1 MKAAL
6 AELLH
11 NPLLWQGDRLA
22 RAEDAVASG
31 FAALDRELPGGGWP
45 QAALTELLLDHQGI
59 GELRLV
65 LPALKALVRAGEWIA
80 LIAPP
85 HVPYAPAFA
94 RHGIDPGRVIV
105 VDTAE
110 EKNRWWS
117 AEQVLRA
124 NSAGALLF
132 WPRAVNDAQTRRLQ
146 LAAQESQSLAFV
158 FTGTARAAQP
168 SPAPLRIR
176 LSLVEQKLCI
186 DVFKRR
192 GGVMSRPL
200 MLDMAASSEDVQG
213 AMAHG
218 TRSVMGNAIG
228 NSVGN
233 ANGKALPLTAIVKPL
248 MRAERAPVNRSASF
262 NRQYPVGGPQAKIW
276 NRALSRADE
285 VSRVPGVDPR
295 SGDPRRLEARGDW
308 MTDRTTLS
316 SSPQKRGPSG
326 VGTKDAGFPLS
337 RE

>member
-6 AELLH
+6 TELLH

-22 RAEDAVASG
+22 RAEDAIASG
-31 FAALDRELPGGGWP
+31 FVTLDRELPGGGWP
-45 QAALTELLLDHQGI
+45 QASLTELLLDHEGI

-65 LPALKALVRAGEWIA
+65 LPALKALVQAGEWIA
-80 LIAPP
+80 LIAPL
-85 HVPYAPAFA
+85 HIPYAPAFA

-176 LSLVEQKLCI
+176 LSLAEEKLSI

-192 GGVMSRPL
+192 GGVMTRPL
-200 MLDMAASSEDVQG
+200 LLDVSASSVNIKNPL
-213 AMAHG
+213 
-218 TRSVMGNAIG
+218 SNVMENAPP
-228 NSVGN
+228 V
-233 ANGKALPLTAIVKPL
+233 TAIVKPL
-248 MRAERAPVNRSASF
+248 MKVDRLPIHRSASF
-262 NRQYPVGGPQAKIW
+262 KSQYPVGGSQARIW
-276 NRALSRADE
+276 NRALARADE

-295 SGDPRRLEARGDW
+295 SVGPREYDSRGDRPNGVVPTKAW
-308 MTDRTTLS
+308 TERRS
-316 SSPQKRGPSG
+316 SND
-326 VGTKDAGFPLS
+326 TGFPLS

>member
-11 NPLLWQGDRLA
+11 NPLLWQGNQLA
-22 RAEDAVASG
+22 RADDAVASG
-31 FAALDRELPGGGWP
+31 FVALDRELPGGGWP
-45 QAALTELLLDHQGI
+45 QASLTELLLDHDGI

-65 LPALKALVRAGEWIA
+65 LPALKALVQAGEWIA

-146 LAAQESQSLAFV
+146 LAAQDSQSLAFV
-158 FTGTARAAQP
+158 FTGTARAEQP

-176 LSLVEQKLCI
+176 LSLAEEKLRI

-192 GGVMSRPL
+192 GGVMTRPL
-200 MLDMAASSEDVQG
+200 LLDVSASFMNIKKQMSQAMED
-213 AMAHG
+213 APPA
-218 TRSVMGNAIG
+218 
-228 NSVGN
+228 
-233 ANGKALPLTAIVKPL
+233 TAIVKQL
-248 MRAERAPVNRSASF
+248 MKIERLPVHRSASF
-262 NRQYPVGGPQAKIW
+262 KSQYPVGGPQAKIW

-295 SGDPRRLEARGDW
+295 SVGPRGIDSRIDPRIDHPGSYDGTEI
-308 MTDRTTLS
+308 RTATIV
-316 SSPQKRGPSG
+316 R
-326 VGTKDAGFPLS
+326 
-337 RE
+337 